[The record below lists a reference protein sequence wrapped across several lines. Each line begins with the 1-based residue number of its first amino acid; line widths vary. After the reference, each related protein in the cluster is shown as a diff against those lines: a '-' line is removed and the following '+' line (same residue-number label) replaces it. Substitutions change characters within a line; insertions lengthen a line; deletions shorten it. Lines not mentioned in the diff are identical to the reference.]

1 MRHSHLGKLM
11 LILVGLVCVLQL
23 ASYFSSRLLIRDTLL
38 EKGKQEL
45 AIAGEVFGELLQNR
59 SAQLLSSVEMLAA
72 DTGFRQ
78 AVASQDTDTIQT
90 ALQQQSQRIGADLA
104 SLIDSNGLLITL
116 NQHDQRH
123 LPPLE
128 LLHGKVRIALIDG
141 VPYELVLAPLYS
153 PDLIGWITMGFAI
166 NEGLAWHLAQL
177 TSLDV
182 SFITHDTPPF
192 IASTLLPEQSA
203 QTAHWLAT
211 SQPNPGLQQVWIAGE
226 GFLLTTL
233 PLGDQVTAIL
243 QLPIDTVLGPFYA
256 LSRQLMLLS
265 LGGLTLALLAASL
278 LARGISKPVQA
289 LANASRRISSGHYNT
304 VVPVRSD
311 DEFGDLARA
320 FNTMQ
325 GAIAEREQR
334 LVHQAEH
341 DSLTGLAN
349 RRMALL
355 SLEQAIKAGSP
366 FAVMAL
372 DLNRFK
378 EINDSLGHGVGDQV
392 LGVIA
397 RRLDSST
404 KERDLASRL
413 GADEFLL
420 LISGVDT
427 AQSIKVAHRLRERVS
442 QTIEL
447 EDLHLNVEAGIG
459 IALYP
464 EHGEEADTLMRR
476 ADIAMYDAKQAG
488 HQVAV
493 YQDGWDERHLRRLS
507 LARDLKE
514 SLNTDAL
521 HLLYQPKAALRDRE
535 RIGAEALIRWHHP
548 TLGPLRPDEFIAIAE
563 DAGHINRL
571 TRWVLKTAI
580 KQLHAWHSQHLM
592 VQLSVNISADDLLD
606 EELPGYIA
614 TLLANAEI
622 EPQALCLEITE
633 SSVMKDEQQ
642 GHAMLARLKGI
653 GLRLAVDDFGTGYS
667 SLSQLKRMPVD
678 ELKIDKS
685 FVLNLDHSDD
695 DAVIVHSTIE
705 LGHNMGLEVVA
716 EGVENRDALMLLESF
731 GCDMI
736 QGFLLGKPMSATELA
751 VWARAWLAQPR
762 IGDHTLS
769 A

>member
-11 LILVGLVCVLQL
+11 LILVGLVCVLQF
-23 ASYFSSRLLIRDTLL
+23 ASHFASRVVIRDTLL
-38 EKGKQEL
+38 SDARRGL
-45 AIAGEVFGELLQNR
+45 TVGGEIFTELLNNR
-59 SAQLLSSVEMLAA
+59 AMQLASSVEILVA
-72 DTGFRQ
+72 DFGFRE
-78 AVASQDTDTIQT
+78 AVASGDEDTIRS
-90 ALQQQSQRIGADLA
+90 ALANHSGRVQADLA
-104 SLIDSNGLLITL
+104 RLITREGKVISL
-116 NQHDQRH
+116 DATARQIE
-123 LPPLE
+123 PPLDLFDPE
-128 LLHGKVRIALIDG
+128 VRVEVIDG
-141 VPYELVLAPLYS
+141 LPYEIVITPLYA
-153 PDLIGWITMGFAI
+153 PDLVGWVSMGFVI
-166 NEGLAWHLAQL
+166 NEAMAWNMSQL

-182 SFITHDTPPF
+182 SFVGKGQNF
-192 IASTLLPEQSA
+192 MASTLLPEQASA
-203 QTAHWLAT
+203 SAAWLASNGQVSLPEEVRIGT
-211 SQPNPGLQQVWIAGE
+211 GDFLVLTLQLSEQVS
-226 GFLLTTL
+226 
-233 PLGDQVTAIL
+233 AIL
-243 QLPIDTVLGPFYA
+243 QLPMERVLEPYYA
-256 LSRQLMLLS
+256 LGRQLLWLAVA
-265 LGGLTLALLAASL
+265 GLALAGIAAAL
-278 LARGISKPVQA
+278 LARGITQPVKA
-289 LANASRRISSGHYNT
+289 LASASKRITSGHYNT
-304 VVPVRSD
+304 VVPIQSD
-311 DEFGDLARA
+311 DEFGDLAKA
-320 FNTMQ
+320 FNAMQ

-341 DSLTGLAN
+341 DSLTGLPN
-349 RRMALL
+349 RRVALL
-355 SLEQAIKAGSP
+355 SLEDAIRKGAP

-392 LGVIA
+392 LGVVA

-404 KERDLASRL
+404 KERDLAARL

-420 LISGVDT
+420 LLAGVDT
-427 AQSIKVAHRLRERVS
+427 AQSIKVAHRIRDRIA
-442 QTIEL
+442 QTVEL
-447 EDLHLNVEAGIG
+447 DDLHLNVEASIG
-459 IALYP
+459 IALFP
-464 EHGEEADTLMRR
+464 EHGDNGETLMRR

-493 YQDGWDERHLRRLS
+493 YQPGWDERHLRRLS

-514 SLNTDAL
+514 ALNGEGL

-548 TLGPLRPDEFIAIAE
+548 KLGPLRPDEFIAIAE

-571 TRWVLKTAI
+571 TRWVLKTAVA
-580 KQLHAWHSQHLM
+580 QLQEWHREHLM
-592 VQLSVNISADDLLD
+592 VQLSVNISATDLLD
-606 EELPGYIA
+606 EDLPGYIA
-614 TLLANAEI
+614 TLLANAEV

-642 GHAMLARLKGI
+642 GHAMLSRLKGI

-716 EGVENRDALMLLESF
+716 EGVETREAVMLLESF
-731 GCDMI
+731 GCDLI
-736 QGFLLGKPMSATELA
+736 QGFLLGKPMAAIELA
-751 VWARAWLAQPR
+751 VWARGWLEQPR
-762 IGDHTLS
+762 IGEQALS

>member
-11 LILVGLVCVLQL
+11 LILVGLVCALQL
-23 ASYFSSRLLIRDTLL
+23 ASHLASRNVIRDTLI
-38 EKGKQEL
+38 EDAGREL
-45 AIAGEVFGELLQNR
+45 
-59 SAQLLSSVEMLAA
+59 
-72 DTGFRQ
+72 
-78 AVASQDTDTIQT
+78 
-90 ALQQQSQRIGADLA
+90 RIGADIFSELLGHHATQLTIPTRMLA
-104 SLIDSNGLLITL
+104 MDDVFQQAVLADDSSSINEALTGLANLLKADLVLLSNGADRIISPT
-116 NQHDQRH
+116 NKGMPKA
-123 LPPLE
+123 LPE
-128 LLHGKVRIALIDG
+128 SRVTQVGYQIIAG
-141 VPYELVLAPLYS
+141 QAYEIVMTPVFGTGQNHWLVVGYQLDEALV
-153 PDLIGWITMGFAI
+153 
-166 NEGLAWHLAQL
+166 WHLSQL

-182 SFITHDTPPF
+182 SLLSTAGREL
-192 IASTLLPEQSA
+192 IASTLLPEHAKEAAGWLTGTRSISEPQQAKTADSA
-203 QTAHWLAT
+203 
-211 SQPNPGLQQVWIAGE
+211 
-226 GFLLTTL
+226 FLFLTV
-233 PLGDQVTAIL
+233 PLSSDISAIL
-243 QLPIDTVLGPFYA
+243 QLPMERVLAPYRA
-256 LSRQLMLLS
+256 LERQLIWLAIV
-265 LGGLTLALLAASL
+265 ALLFAALAAVL
-278 LARGISKPVQA
+278 LARGISLPVTA
-289 LANASRRISSGHYNT
+289 LANAARRITSGHYNT
-304 VVPVRSD
+304 VVPVQSG
-311 DEFGDLARA
+311 DEFGELAKA
-320 FNTMQ
+320 FNAMQ

-341 DSLTGLAN
+341 DSLTGLPN
-349 RRMALL
+349 RRVALL
-355 SLEQAIKAGSP
+355 LLEDAIKDGSP

-378 EINDSLGHGVGDQV
+378 EINDALGHGVGDQV
-392 LGVIA
+392 LGVVA
-397 RRLDSST
+397 RRLGTNT
-404 KERDLASRL
+404 KERDLAARL

-420 LISGVDT
+420 LLSGVDT
-427 AQSIKVAHRLRERVS
+427 AQAIRVAHRIRDRVA
-442 QTIEL
+442 QTVEL
-447 EDLHLNVEAGIG
+447 DDLHLNVEASIG
-459 IALYP
+459 IALFP
-464 EHGEEADTLMRR
+464 EHGTNGETLMRR
-476 ADIAMYDAKQAG
+476 ADIAMYDAKHAG

-493 YQDGWDERHLRRLS
+493 YQPGWDERHLRRLS

-514 SLNTDAL
+514 ALVNEDL

-571 TRWVLKTAI
+571 TRWVLKAAV
-580 KQLHAWHSQHLM
+580 KQLQQWHREHLM
-592 VQLSVNISADDLLD
+592 VQLSVNISASDLQD
-606 EELPGYIA
+606 EELPGFIA
-614 TLLANAEI
+614 TLLTNAEV

-716 EGVENRDALMLLESF
+716 EGVENRETVMLLESF
-731 GCDMI
+731 GCDLI

-751 VWARAWLAQPR
+751 VWARAWLEQPR
-762 IGDHTLS
+762 IGEQSLS

>member
-11 LILVGLVCVLQL
+11 LILVGLVCVLQF
-23 ASYFSSRLLIRDTLL
+23 ASHFASRAVIRDTLL
-38 EKGKQEL
+38 SDARKGL
-45 AIAGEVFGELLQNR
+45 TVGGEIFTELLNNR
-59 SAQLLSSVEMLAA
+59 AMQLASSVEILVA
-72 DTGFRQ
+72 DFGFRE
-78 AVASQDTDTIQT
+78 AVATGDEDTIRS
-90 ALQQQSQRIGADLA
+90 ALANHSGRVKADLA
-104 SLIDSNGLLITL
+104 RLITR
-116 NQHDQRH
+116 D
-123 LPPLE
+123 
-128 LLHGKVRIALIDG
+128 GKVISLEADERQIAPPQDLFDPEVRVEVIDG
-141 VPYELVLAPLYS
+141 LPYEIVITPLYA
-153 PDLIGWITMGFAI
+153 PDLVGWVSMGFVI
-166 NEGLAWHLAQL
+166 NEALAWNLSQL

-182 SFITHDTPPF
+182 SFVGNGQNF
-192 IASTLLPEQSA
+192 IASTLLPDQASA
-203 QTAHWLAT
+203 SALWLAG
-211 SQPNPGLQQVWIAGE
+211 NGQVDGPKEVRIGTDD
-226 GFLLTTL
+226 FLLLTL
-233 PLGDQVTAIL
+233 PLSEQVSAIL
-243 QLPIDTVLGPFYA
+243 QLPMERVLEPYYA
-256 LSRQLMLLS
+256 LGRQLLWLAI
-265 LGGLTLALLAASL
+265 GGLALAAIAAAL
-278 LARGISKPVQA
+278 LARGISLPVRA
-289 LANASRRISSGHYNT
+289 LANASKRITSGHYNT
-304 VVPVRSD
+304 VVPIQSD
-311 DEFGDLARA
+311 DEFGDLAKA
-320 FNTMQ
+320 FNAMQ

-341 DSLTGLAN
+341 DSLTGLPN
-349 RRMALL
+349 RRVALL
-355 SLEQAIKAGSP
+355 SLESAINKGAP

-392 LGVIA
+392 LGVVA

-404 KERDLASRL
+404 KERDLAARL

-420 LISGVDT
+420 LLAGVDT
-427 AQSIKVAHRLRERVS
+427 AQSIKVAHRIRDRIA
-442 QTIEL
+442 QTVEL
-447 EDLHLNVEAGIG
+447 DDLHLNVEASIG
-459 IALYP
+459 IAIYP
-464 EHGEEADTLMRR
+464 EHGDNAETLMRR

-488 HQVAV
+488 GHQVAV
-493 YQDGWDERHLRRLS
+493 YQPGWDERHLRRLS

-514 SLNTDAL
+514 ALSGEGL

-548 TLGPLRPDEFIAIAE
+548 KLGPLRPDEFIAIAE

-571 TRWVLKTAI
+571 TRWVLKTAVE
-580 KQLHAWHSQHLM
+580 QLQQWHREHLM
-592 VQLSVNISADDLLD
+592 VQLSVNISATDLLD

-614 TLLANAEI
+614 NLLITAEV

-642 GHAMLARLKGI
+642 GHAMLSRLKGI

-716 EGVENRDALMLLESF
+716 EGVETREAVMLLESF
-731 GCDMI
+731 GCDLI
-736 QGFLLGKPMSATELA
+736 QGFLLGKPMAASELA
-751 VWARAWLAQPR
+751 VWARGWLEQPR
-762 IGDHTLS
+762 IGEQAIS

>member
-11 LILVGLVCVLQL
+11 LILVGLVCVLQF
-23 ASYFSSRLLIRDTLL
+23 ASHFASRAVIRDTLL
-38 EKGKQEL
+38 SDARKGL
-45 AIAGEVFGELLQNR
+45 TVGGEIFTELLNNR
-59 SAQLLSSVEMLAA
+59 AMQLASSVEILVA
-72 DTGFRQ
+72 DFGFRE
-78 AVASQDTDTIQT
+78 AVATGDEDTIRS
-90 ALQQQSQRIGADLA
+90 ALANHSGRVQADLA
-104 SLIDSNGLLITL
+104 RLITR
-116 NQHDQRH
+116 N
-123 LPPLE
+123 
-128 LLHGKVRIALIDG
+128 GKVISLDAVDRQVAPPVDLFDPEVRVEVIDG
-141 VPYELVLAPLYS
+141 LPYEIVITPLYA
-153 PDLIGWITMGFAI
+153 PDLVGWVSMGFAI
-166 NEGLAWHLAQL
+166 NEALAWNLSQL

-182 SFITHDTPPF
+182 SFVGRGQDF
-192 IASTLLPEQSA
+192 NASTLLPEQARASA
-203 QTAHWLAT
+203 TWLSDNGPVSRPT
-211 SQPNPGLQQVWIAGE
+211 EVRIGDSDFLVLTLELSEQVS
-226 GFLLTTL
+226 
-233 PLGDQVTAIL
+233 AIL
-243 QLPIDTVLGPFYA
+243 QLPMEQVLEPYYVLG
-256 LSRQLMLLS
+256 RQLLWLA
-265 LGGLTLALLAASL
+265 LGGLVLAAIAAAL
-278 LARGISKPVQA
+278 LARGISLPVRA
-289 LANASRRISSGHYNT
+289 LASASKRITSGHYNT
-304 VVPVRSD
+304 VVPIQSD
-311 DEFGDLARA
+311 DEFGDLAKA
-320 FNTMQ
+320 FNAMQ

-341 DSLTGLAN
+341 DSLTGLPN
-349 RRMALL
+349 RRVALL
-355 SLEQAIKAGSP
+355 SLDSAIRTGAP

-392 LGVIA
+392 LRVVA
-397 RRLDSST
+397 RRLGSST
-404 KERDLASRL
+404 KERDLAARL

-420 LISGVDT
+420 LLADVDT
-427 AQSIKVAHRLRERVS
+427 AQSIKVAHRIRERIA
-442 QTIEL
+442 QTVEL
-447 EDLHLNVEAGIG
+447 DDLHLNVEASTG
-459 IALYP
+459 IALFP
-464 EHGEEADTLMRR
+464 EHGDDAETLMRR
-476 ADIAMYDAKQAG
+476 ADIAMYDAKQSG

-493 YQDGWDERHLRRLS
+493 YQPGWDERHLRRLS

-514 SLNTDAL
+514 ALINEDL

-548 TLGPLRPDEFIAIAE
+548 KLGPLRPDEFIAIAE

-571 TRWVLKTAI
+571 TRWVLKSAVA
-580 KQLHAWHSQHLM
+580 QLQKWHREHLM
-592 VQLSVNISADDLLD
+592 VQLSVNISATDLLD

-614 TLLANAEI
+614 TLLANAEV

-633 SSVMKDEQQ
+633 SSVMQDEQQ

-716 EGVENRDALMLLESF
+716 EGVENREAVMLLESF

-736 QGFLLGKPMSATELA
+736 QGFLLGKPMSAAELA
-751 VWARAWLAQPR
+751 VWARAWLEQPR
-762 IGDHTLS
+762 IGEQSLT

>member
-11 LILVGLVCVLQL
+11 LILVGLVCALQFASHFASRAVIRDALIGDARKGLTVGGEIFTELLNNRAMQL
-23 ASYFSSRLLIRDTLL
+23 ASSVEILVADFGFREAVATGDEDT
-38 EKGKQEL
+38 
-45 AIAGEVFGELLQNR
+45 IR
-59 SAQLLSSVEMLAA
+59 SALANHS
-72 DTGFRQ
+72 GR
-78 AVASQDTDTIQT
+78 VK
-90 ALQQQSQRIGADLA
+90 ADLA
-104 SLIDSNGLLITL
+104 RLITRSGKVISL
-116 NQHDQRH
+116 DAEDRQIA
-123 LPPLE
+123 PPLE
-128 LLHGKVRIALIDG
+128 LFDPEVRVEVINGL
-141 VPYELVLAPLYS
+141 PYEIVITPLYA
-153 PDLIGWITMGFAI
+153 PDLVGWVSMGFVI
-166 NEGLAWHLAQL
+166 NEALAWNLSQL

-182 SFITHDTPPF
+182 SFVAKGQDF
-192 IASTLLPEQSA
+192 IASTLLPAQASA
-203 QTAHWLAT
+203 SALWLT
-211 SQPNPGLQQVWIAGE
+211 GNGQVSQPEQFRIGGSD
-226 GFLLTTL
+226 FLVLTL
-233 PLGDQVTAIL
+233 PLSEQVSAIL
-243 QLPIDTVLGPFYA
+243 QLPMEQVLEPYYA
-256 LSRQLMLLS
+256 LGRQLLWLAI
-265 LGGLTLALLAASL
+265 GGLALAAIAAAL
-278 LARGISKPVQA
+278 LARGISLPVKA
-289 LANASRRISSGHYNT
+289 LASASKRITSGHYNT
-304 VVPVRSD
+304 VVPIQSD
-311 DEFGDLARA
+311 DEFGDLAKA
-320 FNTMQ
+320 FNAMQ

-341 DSLTGLAN
+341 DSLTGLPN
-349 RRMALL
+349 RRVALL
-355 SLEQAIKAGSP
+355 SLDTAIRTGAP

-392 LGVIA
+392 LGVVA

-404 KERDLASRL
+404 KERDLAARL
-413 GADEFLL
+413 GADEFMLL
-420 LISGVDT
+420 LAGVDT
-427 AQSIKVAHRLRERVS
+427 AQSIKVAHRIRDRIA
-442 QTIEL
+442 QTVEL
-447 EDLHLNVEAGIG
+447 NDLHLNVEASIG

-464 EHGEEADTLMRR
+464 EHGDDAETLMRR

-488 HQVAV
+488 GHQVAV
-493 YQDGWDERHLRRLS
+493 YQPGWDERHLRRLS

-514 SLNTDAL
+514 ALNGEGL

-571 TRWVLKTAI
+571 TRWVLRTAVA
-580 KQLHAWHSQHLM
+580 QLQQWHHQHLM
-592 VQLSVNISADDLLD
+592 VQLSVNISATDLLD
-606 EELPGYIA
+606 EDLPGYISN
-614 TLLANAEI
+614 LLANAEV

-642 GHAMLARLKGI
+642 GHAMLSRLKGI

-716 EGVENRDALMLLESF
+716 EGVETREAVMLLESF

-736 QGFLLGKPMSATELA
+736 QGFLLGKPMAATELA
-751 VWARAWLAQPR
+751 VWARGWLEQPR
-762 IGDHTLS
+762 IGEQAIS

>member
-11 LILVGLVCVLQL
+11 LILVGLVCALQL
-23 ASYFSSRLLIRDTLL
+23 ASHLASRNVIGDTLMEDAGREL
-38 EKGKQEL
+38 RIGADIFSELLSHHANQL
-45 AIAGEVFGELLQNR
+45 AIPTR
-59 SAQLLSSVEMLAA
+59 MLAA
-72 DTGFRQ
+72 DSAFQQ
-78 AVASQDTDTIQT
+78 AVAANNVATINNSLSTLSTVLKADMAMLAASDGRVISPAASVAPKALPQDR
-90 ALQQQSQRIGADLA
+90 ALQVQYQ
-104 SLIDSNGLLITL
+104 
-116 NQHDQRH
+116 
-123 LPPLE
+123 
-128 LLHGKVRIALIDG
+128 VIANRAYEVVMTP
-141 VPYELVLAPLYS
+141 VPGTGQDHWLVVGYQLDEA
-153 PDLIGWITMGFAI
+153 
-166 NEGLAWHLAQL
+166 LAWNLSQL

-182 SFITHDTPPF
+182 SLFASTGREL
-192 IASTLLPEQSA
+192 IASTLLPEQAKAVSG
-203 QTAHWLAT
+203 WLANAR
-211 SQPNPGLQQVWIAGE
+211 SGEPQQATISDTD
-226 GFLLTTL
+226 FLLL
-233 PLGDQVTAIL
+233 SVPLSGEISAIL
-243 QLPIDTVLGPFYA
+243 QLPMERVLAPYRA
-256 LSRQLMLLS
+256 LDRQLIWLAIV
-265 LGGLTLALLAASL
+265 GLLLAALAAVL
-278 LARGISKPVQA
+278 LARGISLPVMA
-289 LANASRRISSGHYNT
+289 LANAARRITSGHYNT
-304 VVPVRSD
+304 VVPVQGD
-311 DEFGDLARA
+311 DEFGELAMA
-320 FNTMQ
+320 FNAMQ

-341 DSLTGLAN
+341 DSLTGLPN
-349 RRMALL
+349 RRVALL
-355 SLEQAIKAGSP
+355 LLEQAIEDGKP

-378 EINDSLGHGVGDQV
+378 EINDALGHGVGDQV
-392 LGVIA
+392 LGVVA
-397 RRLDSST
+397 RRLGTNT
-404 KERDLASRL
+404 KERDLAARL

-420 LISGVDT
+420 LLSDVDT
-427 AQSIKVAHRLRERVS
+427 AQAIRVAHRIRERVA
-442 QTIEL
+442 QTVEL
-447 EDLHLNVEAGIG
+447 DDLHLNVEASIG
-459 IALYP
+459 ISLFP
-464 EHGEEADTLMRR
+464 EHGTNGETLMRR
-476 ADIAMYDAKQAG
+476 ADIAMYDAKHAG

-493 YQDGWDERHLRRLS
+493 YQPGWDERHLRRLS

-514 SLNTDAL
+514 ALVNEDL

-571 TRWVLKTAI
+571 TRWVLKAAV
-580 KQLHAWHSQHLM
+580 KQLQEWHRQHLM
-592 VQLSVNISADDLLD
+592 VQLSVNISASDLQD
-606 EELPGYIA
+606 EELPGFIA
-614 TLLANAEI
+614 TLLTNAEV

-716 EGVENRDALMLLESF
+716 EGVENRETVMLLESF
-731 GCDMI
+731 GCDLI

-751 VWARAWLAQPR
+751 VWARAWLEQPR
-762 IGDHTLS
+762 IGEQSLS